1 MRILYLSQLVP
12 YPPDSGPKVR
22 QYYAL
27 RYLAQHHEVTLVA
40 FSRPDDKP
48 EAIEHLK
55 GLCQA
60 VYTVPMK
67 RARWRDALALAG
79 SWLSGKSFIIRRD
92 WVPAMAKRVE
102 AEITRG
108 NYDIVQAD
116 QLWMAQYGLLADQ
129 LARAG
134 KVVRP
139 WLVLDEHNA
148 CFQIPQRLAQGE
160 SNRLKR
166 LALEREWR
174 ALYRYEAQA
183 CASYD
188 HVVTV
193 TEEDR
198 AILESMV
205 RIADE
210 GNGETSHPKP
220 SFSTI
225 PICVDAA
232 AVKPVGSH
240 PGAANVLH
248 LGTMFWPPN
257 VEGVA
262 WFARE
267 VWPRVRQQVEG
278 ASLTIVG
285 KNPPEAVRSLVQ
297 DGTGIQVT
305 GYVADPLPYLEA
317 AGAFIVPLFSAGGMR
332 VKIVDGWRWG
342 LPVISTSIGAEGIRY
357 RDAENILIADKADS
371 FARAVVQALQDKELN
386 QRLRVN
392 GRRWVEEMYDWQRVY
407 PAWENAYQI
416 SRS

>member
-22 QYYAL
+22 QYYVL
-27 RYLAQHHEVTLVA
+27 RYLAQHHHVTLVA

-48 EAIEHLK
+48 EALEHLK

-79 SWLSGKSFIIRRD
+79 SWLSGQSFIIRRD
-92 WVPAMAKRVE
+92 WVPAMAKRVK
-102 AEITRG
+102 AEIARG
-108 NYDIVQAD
+108 GYDIVQAD

-134 KVVRP
+134 KTSRP

-160 SNRLKR
+160 RNPLKR

-198 AILESMV
+198 AILEGMM
-205 RIADE
+205 RIASE
-210 GNGETSHPKP
+210 NNGETSHLKP

-225 PICVDAA
+225 PICVDTAA
-232 AVKPVGSH
+232 IKPVGSR
-240 PGAANVLH
+240 PGATNVLH

-267 VWPRVRQQVEG
+267 VWPRVRQQVPQ

-285 KNPPEAVRSLVQ
+285 KNPPEAVRRLVQ

-305 GYVADPLPYLEA
+305 GYVADPLPYLEE

-357 RDAENILIADKADS
+357 RDSENILIADTADS
-371 FARAVVQALQDKELN
+371 FARAVAQVLLDQELN
-386 QRLRVN
+386 QRLRLN

-407 PAWENAYQI
+407 PAWEEAYQI
-416 SRS
+416 SRR